1 MHFDVAITV
10 IRLNLAVAAT
20 VLSDS
25 EGNIISAA
33 FHRLPLVEAYV
44 GEVHATLLAAQLAV
58 SSTRRRLSNHHSCH
72 QQAYFI
78 LI

>member
-1 MHFDVAITV
+1 MHFDIA

-58 SSTRRRLSNHHSCH
+58 SSSLVGAIPC
-72 QQAYFI
+72 Y
-78 LI
+78 